1 MKKFF
6 KNLLEVFHYLFW
18 SIMTTLVS
26 WASYGCFAYLFG
38 KIKGIDAELAVLL
51 ANVVSWVCAVSF
63 SFLMNKIFVFRIKD
77 WHFKKVLLEAVQ
89 FGASRILVGLI
100 EIFGVP
106 LFVYLGWDIPLFGI
120 EGMLSKMVFSPIMI
134 IINYFIAKFMI
145 FKKQK

>member
-1 MKKFF
+1 MSKLKT
-6 KNLLEVFHYLFW
+6 VFEAMHYLFW

-26 WASYGCFAYLFG
+26 WATYGGFGYLFG
-38 KIKGIDAELAVLL
+38 EIEGIDTEFAVLM
-51 ANVVSWVCAVSF
+51 ANVLSWIFAVSF
-63 SFLMNKIFVFRIKD
+63 SFFMNKIFVFKVKD
-77 WHFKKVLLEAVQ
+77 WRFKKVMVEAVK
-89 FGASRILVGLI
+89 FAASRILVGFI

-120 EGMLSKMVFSPIMI
+120 DGMLSKMVFSPIMI

>member
-1 MKKFF
+1 MNKFF

-26 WASYGCFAYLFG
+26 WASYGAFAYLFG
-38 KIKGIDAELAVLL
+38 GINGLNTEMAVFI
-51 ANVVSWVCAVSF
+51 ANILSWIAAVSF
-63 SFLMNKIFVFRIKD
+63 SFFMNKIFVFRIKD
-77 WHFKKVLLEAVQ
+77 WRLKKVLVEVVQ
-89 FGASRILVGLI
+89 FAASRILVSLI

-106 LFVYLGWDIPLFGI
+106 LFVYLGWDISLFGI
-120 EGMLSKMVFSPIMI
+120 DGMLSKMVFSPIMI